1 MTISTKTGR
10 ALIPGASGFNDQPEE
25 KMKIKLKEAR
35 GIAGVLHQIGDI
47 VDVAEGI
54 ARDFSARGWAE
65 TEEDVRAVQ
74 VSKAKKGDIV
84 EAVGDLSATVH
95 AMGQSFDTITGTIDG
110 LSERVSAMEDKFAEF
125 DGAFDVDP
133 ALMTGPEIE
142 NREADQAAKTAKRDA
157 DTKKKGK

>member
-1 MTISTKTGR
+1 
-10 ALIPGASGFNDQPEE
+10 
-25 KMKIKLKEAR
+25 MKIKLKEAR

-54 ARDFSARGWAE
+54 AREFSARGWAE
-65 TEEDVRAVQ
+65 TEEDARAVQ

-84 EAVGDLSATVH
+84 ETVAGLCETVH
-95 AMGQSFDTITGTIDG
+95 AIGGSFDAMTGTIEG
-110 LSERVSAMEDKFAEF
+110 LSERVAAMEEKFVEF

-133 ALMTGPEIE
+133 AAMTGPEIE